1 MSQHPSQTS
10 TDRETDRETDH
21 DSTRTDDRASERSL
35 TRSPLVDPA
44 APRLPL
50 AVRDAGLL
58 AARVLL
64 GVIMIAHGWQ
74 KFVTNGLDATGG
86 AFAKMGVPMPEVSAA
101 LAASVELG
109 GGILLVLGLFTP
121 IAGLAVAAV
130 LAGAFWFVH
139 MGQGLF
145 ATDGGWEL
153 VAALGLAAVVFALV
167 GPGRFSLD
175 ALLRRRRA
183 TA

>member
-1 MSQHPSQTS
+1 
-10 TDRETDRETDH
+10 
-21 DSTRTDDRASERSL
+21 
-35 TRSPLVDPA
+35 
-44 APRLPL
+44 
-50 AVRDAGLL
+50 
-58 AARVLL
+58 
-64 GVIMIAHGWQ
+64 
-74 KFVTNGLDATGG
+74 
-86 AFAKMGVPMPEVSAA
+86 
-101 LAASVELG
+101 
-109 GGILLVLGLFTP
+109 
-121 IAGLAVAAV
+121 
-130 LAGAFWFVH
+130 